1 MPKILKTKKQ
11 PKNQNKCFL
20 YLTSLFKGFIILFLG
35 FLLISL
41 LIYKVK
47 DTEFYYFSLFAIIAI
62 SSFVSAYTSCKKV
75 GDRGIICGFISSS
88 IFLLLVI
95 LVVLIIAG
103 FDVSPRIIITVPV
116 CLVPGIAGGILSANT

>member
-1 MPKILKTKKQ
+1 MISSPHIFYQKDVRRFFMPKILKTKKQ

-47 DTEFYYFSLFAIIAI
+47 DTEFYYFSL
-62 SSFVSAYTSCKKV
+62 
-75 GDRGIICGFISSS
+75 
-88 IFLLLVI
+88 LVNI
-95 LVVLIIAG
+95 KIQV
-103 FDVSPRIIITVPV
+103 
-116 CLVPGIAGGILSANT
+116 